1 MLTVIPIPAFE
12 DNYIWL
18 LHNGCEALA
27 FDAGDAAP
35 LLDYLAEHKLRL
47 VALLDTHHHGDHT
60 GGNTELLREIP
71 GLAIYGDRRIA
82 TVNRPVAA
90 GETLD
95 FPTLPL
101 ILEVL
106 GVPGHTAD
114 HLAYYGANRLFCGD
128 ALFTCGCGKLFEGT
142 PPQAYASL
150 QKMAALPDDTLIY
163 PAHEY
168 TLENIRFARKVE
180 PRNAALLEREVRDRH
195 TRARGLPT
203 LPASLALEKA
213 TNPFLRCN
221 ETDVI
226 EAVSRQ
232 AGMPLENPVSV
243 FTAVREWRN
252 LG

>member
-18 LHNGCEALA
+18 LHNGREALA
-27 FDAGDAAP
+27 VDAGEAAP
-35 LLDYLAEHKLRL
+35 LLDYLAEHGLRL
-47 VALLDTHHHGDHT
+47 IAVLDTHHHGDHT
-60 GGNTELLREIP
+60 GGNAELLREIP
-71 GLAIYGDRRIA
+71 GLTIYGDRRIA

-90 GETLD
+90 GTALD
-95 FPTLPL
+95 FPALPL
-101 ILEVL
+101 RFEVL

-142 PPQAYASL
+142 PQQAHASL
-150 QKMAALPDDTLIY
+150 QKIAALPDDTLIY

-168 TLENIRFARKVE
+168 TLQNIPFARKLE
-180 PRNAALLEREVRDRH
+180 PRNAALAEREIRERE

-203 LPASLALEKA
+203 LPATLALEKA
-213 TNPFLRCN
+213 TNPFLRCA
-221 ETDVI
+221 ETEVV
-226 EAVSRQ
+226 EAARRHS
-232 AGMPLENPVSV
+232 GKPLEDETSV
-243 FTAVREWRN
+243 FAAVREWRN